1 MLQHPVVGAVP
12 GGHGVR
18 RAGGPRALR
27 HPLAVRG
34 RRRHVPLHRA
44 RRHGKR
50 MAHVHKSMAHVH
62 KYMAHVHKI
71 VSRFHKSMAHFH
83 KSVAY

>member
-12 GGHGVR
+12 ARHGVR

-27 HPLAVRG
+27 HALAVRG

-44 RRHGKR
+44 RRHGE
-50 MAHVHKSMAHVH
+50 
-62 KYMAHVHKI
+62 
-71 VSRFHKSMAHFH
+71 
-83 KSVAY
+83 